1 MLKKQKLGKLCEQES
16 DSSSNS
22 SPLSLSNTGSSPAVT
37 GSPTTSLDNRPSNC
51 DAIDGILQKTNGE
64 GITNGLR
71 SYHQTNVLT
80 IEGNGNENDN
90 GNGIHITE
98 NGDDVND
105 DTSYRALDQLLA
117 SLALE
122 NDIMERHLS
131 QINNNDTNG
140 NGDGIKSK
148 QSNPTTNGVF
158 SFEPTANGVREHEH
172 YNGSS
177 NGGYRNVQT
186 MDVFDENLNDVL
198 ANLIEFTENEALPQT
213 YPTTNHHHTTSY
225 SNGTMTNGTA
235 HGHPHP
241 HHHHHHH
248 HHQHQQHH
256 QQHTHNFS
264 HFNNNFNHN
273 NHINSNYL
281 TSTTGNCNSNNT
293 ITTSHI
299 HNHNVGRI
307 VHNYQEPSNNAI
319 KRLTSESENSSSVS
333 PSLSERSNGIVSWSD
348 QVCCVHKEKSV
359 RLCLFSTLFF
369 SSVPIIS

>member
-1 MLKKQKLGKLCEQES
+1 ML
-16 DSSSNS
+16 
-22 SPLSLSNTGSSPAVT
+22 T
-37 GSPTTSLDNRPSNC
+37 
-51 DAIDGILQKTNGE
+51 IDGNG
-64 GITNGLR
+64 
-71 SYHQTNVLT
+71 
-80 IEGNGNENDN
+80 N

-98 NGDDVND
+98 HDDDDVNE

-140 NGDGIKSK
+140 NGNGGIKSK
-148 QSNPTTNGVF
+148 HLNQTTKGVF
-158 SFEPTANGVREHEH
+158 SFEPTVNGVREHLH
-172 YNGSS
+172 YNASN

-213 YPTTNHHHTTSY
+213 YSTANNHHTTSY
-225 SNGTMTNGTA
+225 VNGTMSNG
-235 HGHPHP
+235 HP

-248 HHQHQQHH
+248 HHHQQ
-256 QQHTHNFS
+256 QQHTHNFN

-281 TSTTGNCNSNNT
+281 TSTTGISNSNNT

-307 VHNYQEPSNNAI
+307 VHNYQEPSNTAI
-319 KRLTSESENSSSVS
+319 KRLTSESENSSSIS

-348 QVCCVHKEKSV
+348 QVCCVHRKIGSSMFIFHIFLFRSV
-359 RLCLFSTLFF
+359 LWLITTFCSNIYYASLEFL
-369 SSVPIIS
+369 